1 MRILKAFGAKSLA
14 VALALSMAPV
24 AVPAGTPL
32 LGASKA
38 KAQDFFV
45 GGPRHW
51 RGDRGHWRGDRGR
64 WRDWDRPR
72 YRHRDRG
79 DAAAAA
85 IVGGIV
91 GLGIGAALAS
101 PRYYEPAPRY
111 YEPAP
116 RYYERRV
123 YRPKPVYRAAPR
135 CATTR
140 QMSCA
145 PGRANGTTTAPPAI
159 VPSIRARARSSPI
172 TARGS
177 SAAEPPEAAQ
187 LPPSG
192 LVASASHAT
201 ASGVRSGPISSRTRA
216 W

>member
-32 LGASKA
+32 LGASEA

-135 CATTR
+135 YYSSNVLRPWSREWYDYC
-140 QMSCA
+140 S
-145 PGRANGTTTAPPAI
+145 
-159 VPSIRARARSSPI
+159 ARYRSFDP
-172 TARGS
+172 
-177 SAAEPPEAAQ
+177 
-187 LPPSG
+187 
-192 LVASASHAT
+192 
-201 ASGVRSGPISSRTRA
+201 RSGTFQPYHGPRQFCR
-216 W
+216 